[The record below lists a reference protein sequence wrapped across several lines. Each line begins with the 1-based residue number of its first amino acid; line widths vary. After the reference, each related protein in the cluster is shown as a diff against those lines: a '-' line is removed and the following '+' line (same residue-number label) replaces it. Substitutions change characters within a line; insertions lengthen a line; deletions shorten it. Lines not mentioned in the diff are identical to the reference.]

1 MLCTADGCFFCLSAA
16 ARPFHARDGNGTGN
30 QGMLH
35 VELVDNQTGLHVIV
49 ACTHLKAKG
58 GEENDAARK
67 HQVRDSLY
75 VPLIALHAHLSSLMC
90 AS

>member
-1 MLCTADGCFFCLSAA
+1 MAVFCLSAA
-16 ARPFHARDGNGTGN
+16 ARAFHARDGNGTGN

-35 VELVDNQTGLHVIV
+35 VELVDKQTGLHVIV

-67 HQVRDSLY
+67 HQVRFFFGFAF
-75 VPLIALHAHLSSLMC
+75 IFLHGLELH
-90 AS
+90 